1 MENIQKKIR
10 EIELFHFTSFW
21 TGFFLAMF
29 YKYSH
34 RNFPASG
41 FTGTG
46 MSGVQF
52 GDSSGMPPGVKV
64 VKLSATTSGIA
75 NARTVYSP
83 QVSDILRTKSFTS
96 FKADLHKYINEGF
109 ALIRCFNVTFA

>member
-1 MENIQKKIR
+1 MVSPMKVIKIPGNLKNNFR
-10 EIELFHFTSFW
+10 EILNLYYWTWEISWNVDFLSFHSY
-21 TGFFLAMF
+21 FFIIII
-29 YKYSH
+29 
-34 RNFPASG
+34 ASG
-41 FTGTG
+41 LTGTG

-83 QVSDILRTKSFTS
+83 QVSDF
-96 FKADLHKYINEGF
+96 
-109 ALIRCFNVTFA
+109 

>member
-1 MENIQKKIR
+1 
-10 EIELFHFTSFW
+10 
-21 TGFFLAMF
+21 
-29 YKYSH
+29 
-34 RNFPASG
+34 
-41 FTGTG
+41 

-83 QVSDILRTKSFTS
+83 QVVTNVTPSKATTSIIQNSMFEPSSESRKRSDIDFDEFTDV
-96 FKADLHKYINEGF
+96 KRHKTEEVWDKI
-109 ALIRCFNVTFA
+109 

>member
-1 MENIQKKIR
+1 
-10 EIELFHFTSFW
+10 
-21 TGFFLAMF
+21 
-29 YKYSH
+29 
-34 RNFPASG
+34 
-41 FTGTG
+41 

-83 QVSDILRTKSFTS
+83 QVSDILRAKAFTS
-96 FKADLHKYINEGF
+96 LQQYHLQTINTISPAMDLS
-109 ALIRCFNVTFA
+109 